1 MESEELIDRLT
12 ETFEAAGH
20 RLYLVGGSV
29 RDILLGRASPDLD
42 FTTDARPDEIQR
54 LAKKLRPDALFAVGA
69 KFGTIGLAFG
79 DRLVEIT
86 TFRSETYVP
95 RSRHPTVTFG
105 HSLEGDL
112 ARRDFTINA
121 MACRGIP
128 RDTAAI
134 IDPFGGLADLRA
146 ALIRAVGNPAERFD
160 EDPLRLLR
168 AVRFAAQLGFRI
180 ERETEAA
187 IRRSASALAEISKER
202 ISAEFTKILVA
213 PHAAHGI
220 RLCVDLGLME
230 HIVPEL
236 LEMLQ
241 MPPVKGYKDVFRHTL
256 LVVEQIPREP
266 LLRWSALLHDI
277 AKPRTIGWEHGN
289 VHFRGHERVGEEMA
303 IEILRRLRMDAAF
316 IQSVARIVRLHVR
329 ANSYASD
336 WTDSALR
343 RFIREAGDDLPALIA
358 LCRADVTSA
367 RPARVEAAQARAAEL
382 EARVAELLAR
392 EDVARLDS
400 PLDGNELMALFGRGP
415 GRWIGE
421 VKSYLLEQVLDG
433 ALAPDDKARAAEL
446 AEAFLSARAE
456 EIGEARKAGAR

>member
-1 MESEELIDRLT
+1 MESDELIDRLT
-12 ETFEAAGH
+12 DAFEAAGR

-29 RDILLGRASPDLD
+29 RDRLIGRPSPDLD
-42 FTTDARPDEIQR
+42 FTTDARPEETQR
-54 LAKKLRPDALFAVGA
+54 IVRAVRPDAIFAVGA
-69 KFGTIGLAFG
+69 KFGTIGLTFG

-86 TFRSETYVP
+86 TFRSETYRP
-95 RSRHPTVTFG
+95 RSRHPEVTFG
-105 HSLEGDL
+105 DSLEGDL

-121 MACRGIP
+121 MASRGVP
-128 RDTAAI
+128 RTLDDV
-134 IDPFGGLADLRA
+134 IDPFGGRADLRA
-146 ALIRAVGNPAERFD
+146 AIIRAVGKPSERFD
-160 EDPLRLLR
+160 EDPLRMLR
-168 AVRFAAQLGFRI
+168 AARLAAQLGFRI
-180 ERETEAA
+180 EPATEEA
-187 IRRSASALAEISKER
+187 IRRSAPSLADISHER
-202 ISAEFTKILVA
+202 IGAEFTKLLVA

-220 RLCVDLGLME
+220 RLCVDLGLMK

-256 LVVEQIPREP
+256 MVVEQIPCDP

-277 AKPRTIGWEHGN
+277 AKPRTIGWEQGG
-289 VHFRGHERVGEEMA
+289 VHFRGHERVGEEMTVD
-303 IEILRRLRMDAAF
+303 ILRRLRMDTGF
-316 IQSVARIVRLHVR
+316 IQAVAKVVRLHVR
-329 ANSYASD
+329 ANSYSSD

-343 RFIREAGDDLPALIA
+343 RFIREAGDQLPALIA

-367 RPARVEAAQARAAEL
+367 RPARVEAARARANEL

-400 PLDGNELMALFGRGP
+400 PLDGNELMAIFGRGP

-433 ALAPDDKARAAEL
+433 ALAPDDKERATELARAFL
-446 AEAFLSARAE
+446 AEREGAAIQLQEPAAR
-456 EIGEARKAGAR
+456 